1 MAGATRPPSIP
12 APDREFPSRRVP
24 KKDADLSLNLKW
36 SSTARFIDGPRATA
50 VIDSL
55 FLKPVYLGSEFTQ
68 LKTLYGA
75 GLEPDDCVAA
85 LSVADDQRQRLSG
98 ALLDAKVIGDWMTDQ
113 VCAADVAATV
123 IDNRHLTELYL
134 VTTGACN
141 FACSHCLSGS
151 DNTHTSFF
159 KSAMDE
165 RTALRAVEM
174 FASVM
179 DPGRANRV
187 VFYGGEPL
195 MRWPLMQCVMDE
207 VRAHPNF
214 GRGPGQ
220 IHTKL
225 ITNGALMT
233 HERAAELGR
242 NQAEVVLSFDGPDS
256 ITQLSRPSR
265 SKVAYPQLE
274 TICEMLKD
282 HGVEPSLSVTVT
294 EATLANIDRVLAWVS
309 EEVTVPVVFL
319 IVKQQEDLLYN
330 DVFAERA
337 SEAMIDAYRR
347 ILAAGGEEQR
357 LNGMIDSMRANF
369 PNVQS
374 CFAQGAQQ
382 IVVDQNGRVGVC
394 QGFLEDG
401 KFFDVN
407 IWQPGLEETLFDLP
421 AMRHWQ
427 GRLPLNI
434 EPCRHCASVGICGGG
449 CPASASKGGKTVYN
463 IDLGHCRTT
472 KKVLPF
478 LLWEVLNVAAMRR
491 RFDLP
496 DYASFGLD

>member
-1 MAGATRPPSIP
+1 MS
-12 APDREFPSRRVP
+12 
-24 KKDADLSLNLKW
+24 KKDADLGINMTW
-36 SSTARFIDGPRATA
+36 SSTTRFVDGPRATA

-55 FLKPVYLGSEFTQ
+55 FLKPVYLGSEFAE
-68 LKTLYGA
+68 LKTLHGA
-75 GLEPDDCVAA
+75 GLTPEDCVAA
-85 LSVADDQRQRLSG
+85 LGVEADQRQRLSR
-98 ALLDAKVIGDWMTDQ
+98 ALLDARIIGDSTASKVSTGDI
-113 VCAADVAATV
+113 ASTV

-151 DNTHTSFF
+151 DNSHASFF
-159 KSAMDE
+159 KSAMDQ
-165 RTALRAVEM
+165 RTALRAVEV

-179 DPGRANRV
+179 DPDRANRV

-195 MRWPLMQCVMDE
+195 MQWPLMQRVMDA
-207 VRAHPNF
+207 VRAHPSF

-220 IHTKL
+220 VHTKL
-225 ITNGALMT
+225 ITNGALLT
-233 HERAAELGR
+233 PERAAELGR

-265 SKVAYPQLE
+265 SKVAYPQLA
-274 TICEMLKD
+274 TICAMLTD
-282 HGVEPSLSVTVT
+282 HGLQPSLSVTVT
-294 EATLANIDRVLAWVS
+294 EATLANIDRVLEWVS

-319 IVKQQEDLLYN
+319 IVKQQEDLFYN

-337 SEAMIDAYRR
+337 SEAMINAYRR

-357 LNGMIDSMRANF
+357 LNGMIESIRTNF

-407 IWQPGLEETLFDLP
+407 IWQPGLEDKLFDLP
-421 AMRHWQ
+421 AMTYWQ

-449 CPASASKGGKTVYN
+449 CPASASKGGKSVYN

-478 LLWEVLNVAAMRR
+478 LLWEVLNVPAMRQ

-496 DYASFGLD
+496 EYASFGLDD